1 MNSMDEN
8 SVVNILTI
16 CLSIM
21 IFLLM
26 ILIIVYI
33 ILKVKQRTDVKQSQS
48 NNNNNVAR
56 KDNNKIKKLDGI
68 TIEIAKIMLE
78 IKGKNKCWGG
88 ISTVSKYIK
97 TPNTNIY
104 SNKNNKSRKQY

>member
-56 KDNNKIKKLDGI
+56 KDNNKIKKIYI
-68 TIEIAKIMLE
+68 TKSKKLF
-78 IKGKNKCWGG
+78 KSSLLKKTKNTKD
-88 ISTVSKYIK
+88 K
-97 TPNTNIY
+97 
-104 SNKNNKSRKQY
+104 

>member
-1 MNSMDEN
+1 MYINKVKLKLIVLSQKKREEQKMNSMDEN

-56 KDNNKIKKLDGI
+56 KDNNKIKKRKVD
-68 TIEIAKIMLE
+68 
-78 IKGKNKCWGG
+78 NK
-88 ISTVSKYIK
+88 
-97 TPNTNIY
+97 
-104 SNKNNKSRKQY
+104 

>member
-56 KDNNKIKKLDGI
+56 KDNNKIKK
-68 TIEIAKIMLE
+68 
-78 IKGKNKCWGG
+78 
-88 ISTVSKYIK
+88 
-97 TPNTNIY
+97 
-104 SNKNNKSRKQY
+104 RKVDNQYLILWSLMMCRII

>member
-48 NNNNNVAR
+48 NNNCPELSKPINVAR
-56 KDNNKIKKLDGI
+56 IFFI
-68 TIEIAKIMLE
+68 TCSGRNI
-78 IKGKNKCWGG
+78 
-88 ISTVSKYIK
+88 VSD
-97 TPNTNIY
+97 
-104 SNKNNKSRKQY
+104 